1 MFFYF
6 NFYFCKEAEYLLEG
20 NFWLLYQPLY
30 KTNNVIKW
38 IIINTISIIIII
50 IISLNPVP
58 KRTHFHFFQ
67 TFWKSFNS
75 ILTKEMRLAA
85 NAAKQ

>member
-1 MFFYF
+1 MANADGNF
-6 NFYFCKEAEYLLEG
+6 NLCKVAEYILQG
-20 NFWLLYQPLY
+20 SFWLLYQSLY
-30 KTNNVIKW
+30 KKNRVIKW
-38 IIINTISIIIII
+38 IIINTINIIIT

-58 KRTHFHFFQ
+58 KRTYFHLFQ

-75 ILTKEMRLAA
+75 ILTKEMRFAT